1 METLTSAAKPVIDDP
16 RSSRP
21 AVGFFERIL
30 PCVLAFTAS
39 ACIMVVELVAGRLIA
54 RHVGSSLYTWTSVIG
69 IVLAGITVGNLA
81 GGWLADR
88 FDPRRLVS
96 ALFIFAALACAVIPG
111 VDHLVG
117 DVDIITDMESWP
129 LRIATHVAIV
139 FFPSSF
145 VLGLIGPVVAKMALD
160 QGRATGR
167 TVGNV
172 YAWGALGSIVGTFM
186 TGFYLVAAVGTKAIL
201 LYVAAFLGIVGLS
214 LAPLYSAPLAVVLA
228 AGCVFAYGPV
238 GNGLGKKIFQM
249 DQDGWIDLPL
259 QEKTREGWV
268 YAAESQY
275 SFVKVEEEDKEGT
288 RELVLDFLI
297 HAYLPKK
304 ITNLEYDY
312 EDIYA
317 AVTHRSFGKRSDL
330 RALFLGGG
338 GFIFPRYLRVFYP
351 DSWLEVAEIDPGVT
365 RANLVAFGLLP
376 EEVEIVGDPDF
387 LKRVPAAKPPAS
399 IEEPDAKDGE
409 ATGSN
414 GSGEEEEESEDA
426 ASRPRREAKK
436 PSEKTPVHRI
446 QVFHLDAR
454 QHVEDLVRRKR
465 SGVPFEPFDVIYG
478 DAFNHYS
485 VPFHLVTYEFNEK
498 LKEILRPETG
508 LYMINVIDIY
518 HHGLFIGAILN
529 TLRETFPHVYI
540 LPNNEG
546 GPDEREDGRDTFIAI
561 GAFRALD
568 MDNLGDELGG
578 KEIKASILEPEHLK
592 TLEERSGRIVL
603 RDDYSPVEN
612 LLEPVIRA
620 SR

>member
-1 METLTSAAKPVIDDP
+1 METLRSEARPVVDDP
-16 RSSRP
+16 RTNRP
-21 AVGFFERIL
+21 SVGFFERFL
-30 PCVLAFTAS
+30 PCALAFTAS
-39 ACIMVVELVAGRLIA
+39 ACIMTVELVAGRLIA

-88 FDPRRLVS
+88 FEARRLVS
-96 ALFIFAALACAVIPG
+96 ALFIFGALACAVIPG
-111 VDHLVG
+111 VDYLVSK
-117 DVDIITDMESWP
+117 VDMITDMPSWP

-172 YAWGALGSIVGTFM
+172 YAWGALGSIVGTFI

-238 GNGLGKKIFQM
+238 GNGLGRKIFAT
-249 DQDGWIDLPL
+249 DEHGWVDLPL
-259 QEKTREGWV
+259 HEKQQEGWV

-275 SFVKVEEEDKEGT
+275 SFVKVEAEESEGT

-317 AVTHRSFGKRSDL
+317 AVTHRSFSRRDDL

-376 EEVEIVGDPDF
+376 EEVEIVGDPGF
-387 LKRVPAAKPPAS
+387 LKGLPPAVPMTS
-399 IEEPDAKDGE
+399 AEDPAVKDDE
-409 ATGSN
+409 DTGSN
-414 GSGEEEEESEDA
+414 GSGGAEEKEEETGKA
-426 ASRPRREAKK
+426 RRAAKK
-436 PSEKTPVHRI
+436 PSDRKPVHRI
-446 QVFHLDAR
+446 QVYHLDAR

-498 LKEILRPETG
+498 LKEILRPQTG

-561 GAFRALD
+561 GAFRELD
-568 MDNLGDELGG
+568 MDDLGDELGG
-578 KEIKASILEPEHLK
+578 KEIKASMLEPEHLK
-592 TLEERSGRIVL
+592 TLEERSRRIVL